1 MLAFSGDV
9 ACNAIARF
17 SENDLIQPTADSN
30 GRHARHYHLLA
41 LYIFVAP
48 STGGKNIP
56 LPPANDDARRRLSS
70 HGKSTSHPL
79 EQHTSSNCYH
89 GCGETS
95 GTL

>member
-41 LYIFVAP
+41 LYIL
-48 STGGKNIP
+48 S
-56 LPPANDDARRRLSS
+56 RRRQAERTFLCHLPMMMPGDAYPATGKAQAILSNN
-70 HGKSTSHPL
+70 TRVAIVIIDVERPL
-79 EQHTSSNCYH
+79 E
-89 GCGETS
+89 
-95 GTL
+95 L